1 MFHVNYTRII
11 ERTHML
17 PLTALLRIV
26 PRLAAHI
33 VFATGIAI
41 VAALGWSS
49 ANRATASMVDRSM
62 PSTISTEI
70 AVGSVVLLVRV
81 TAR

>member
-1 MFHVNYTRII
+1 MFTMVI
-11 ERTHML
+11 
-17 PLTALLRIV
+17 
-26 PRLAAHI
+26 
-33 VFATGIAI
+33 AT

-49 ANRATASMVDRSM
+49 TNRATASMVDRST